1 MIISST
7 LAVIFF
13 LVRPLL
19 EFVEGIYGFKFAEY
33 RGLILYIFAL
43 YGIFECLKSAYGWGK
58 LMQYHP
64 LPENTFTG
72 KLIGCGFLFTVTIS
86 IYSAIVAA
94 FILNSTQKVVLW
106 NFAKKYPYLI
116 LFSYILCRTYGLV
129 QWMHKVGM
137 GIWSAP
143 VTADKRGL
151 KVVTCAAVLFHCQM
165 LIHELYSWR
174 AASILCTIFAVA
186 MLCFDTVLNFD
197 YLWDSV
203 QRAVIAIL
211 SQGVIRT
218 TLVTYSNLCDRASS
232 FILKDN
238 SNDQGYP
245 SYCFL

>member
-33 RGLILYIFAL
+33 RGLILCIFAL

-72 KLIGCGFLFTVTIS
+72 KLIGCGFLFT
-86 IYSAIVAA
+86 
-94 FILNSTQKVVLW
+94 
-106 NFAKKYPYLI
+106 AKKYPYLI